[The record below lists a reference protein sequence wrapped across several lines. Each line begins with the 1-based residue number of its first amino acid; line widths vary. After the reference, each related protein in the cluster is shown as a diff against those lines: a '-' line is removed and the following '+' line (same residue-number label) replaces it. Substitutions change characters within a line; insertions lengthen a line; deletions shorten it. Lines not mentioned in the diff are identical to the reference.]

1 MSKRACLYLLMAA
14 SLICV
19 TAWVDAEEPVSGDLA
34 VTTDAVAA
42 DEAVLAEDQAASPDE
57 AAAAPSEPMD
67 LFDAMDEGL
76 VEVKFIARNDAKGR
90 LLVENTA
97 GHEVRFRVP
106 DAFVGVPVVA
116 QLGGGGGGGG
126 GQSVGGGG
134 GGGGLG
140 GGGGGGGG
148 LGGGGGAFSVA
159 PEQTAKINVPLLCL
173 DHGKKIPGPAKPYE
187 IVRAEEHLASRP
199 EVIELIAAYARGDL
213 QRGAAQAAVWHANS
227 EVSWQELAA
236 KLSGSA
242 RSFTRTPYFSGV
254 EIQTGLAYY
263 QEALRRAAL
272 RAAET
277 PAGEDESDSMAD
289 ESDSHAYRSE
299 AS

>member
-1 MSKRACLYLLMAA
+1 MSNRACLYLLMAA
-14 SLICV
+14 SLIFV
-19 TAWVDAEEPVSGDLA
+19 TAWVEAAEPVAISA
-34 VTTDAVAA
+34 
-42 DEAVLAEDQAASPDE
+42 EAVPAAAELAEDGDSDE
-57 AAAAPSEPMD
+57 SIEDAAPTETLD
-67 LFDAMDEGL
+67 LFDAIDEGL

-90 LLVENTA
+90 LLVENATDR
-97 GHEVRFRVP
+97 EVRFRVP

-134 GGGGLG
+134 GGGGGLGG

-159 PEQTAKINVPLLCL
+159 PDKTAKINVPLLCL

-187 IVRAEEHLASRP
+187 IVRASEHLASRP
-199 EVIELIAAYARGDL
+199 EVIELVAAYARGDL

-227 EVSWQELAA
+227 DVSWQELAA
-236 KLSGSA
+236 KLNGTA
-242 RSFTRTPYFSGV
+242 RSFTRQPYFTSA
-254 EIQTGLAYY
+254 EIQAGLAYY
-263 QEALRRAAL
+263 NEALRRAAI
-272 RAAET
+272 RAAEQADT
-277 PAGEDESDSMAD
+277 PEGEESMSDEATDPY
-289 ESDSHAYRSE
+289 AYRAD